1 MVEPLR
7 VSVCG
12 LMIGSL
18 CNIIIYRLQVGEAMI
33 RPDSHYH
40 LCFAPPWSILCCS
53 AIWCW
58 RADVEPTGTLS
69 PPAIPA

>member
-1 MVEPLR
+1 MFYGGSPVRRFFVERPMVEPLM

-18 CNIIIYRLQVGEAMI
+18 CNIIIYWLQAGEAMI

-40 LCFAPPWSILCCS
+40 LCFAPP
-53 AIWCW
+53 
-58 RADVEPTGTLS
+58 
-69 PPAIPA
+69 